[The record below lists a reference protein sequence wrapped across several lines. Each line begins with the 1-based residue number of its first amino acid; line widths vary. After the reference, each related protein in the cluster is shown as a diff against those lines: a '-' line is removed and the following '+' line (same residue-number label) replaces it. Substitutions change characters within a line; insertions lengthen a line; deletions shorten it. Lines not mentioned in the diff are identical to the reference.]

1 MGHPPL
7 EFSDCYLDSPD
18 FRERLKCYE
27 QELERT
33 NKFIKDVIK
42 DGSALI
48 SAMRN
53 YSSAVQKFSQT
64 LQSFQFDFIGD
75 TLTDDEI
82 NIAESFKE
90 FAELLNEVENE
101 RMMMVHNASD
111 LLIKPLE
118 NFRKE
123 QIGFT
128 KERKKKFEKD
138 GEKFYSLLDRHLHLS
153 SKKKESQLQE
163 ADLQVDKERHNF
175 FESSLDYVYQIQ
187 EVQESKKFNIVEP
200 VLAFLH
206 SLFISNSLTVEL
218 TQDFLPYKQQLL
230 LSLQNT
236 RNHFSSTREEM
247 GELKRRMKEAPQ
259 TCKLP
264 GQPTIEGYLY
274 TQEKWALGIAW
285 MKYYCRYEKE
295 TKTLTMTPMEQKPGA
310 KQGPLDL
317 TLKYCVRRKTESIDK
332 RFCFDI
338 ETNERP
344 GTITLQALS
353 EANRRLWM
361 EAMDGKEPIYHSPI
375 TKQEEME
382 LNEVGFKF
390 VRKCI
395 NIIETK
401 GIKTEG
407 LYRTVGSNI
416 QVQKLLN
423 AFFDP
428 KCPGDI
434 DFHNSDWDI
443 KTITSSLKFYL
454 RNLSE
459 PVMTYRLH
467 KELVSAAKSDNLD
480 YRLGAIHSLV
490 YKLPENNREMLELL
504 IRHLVKGHG
513 TRPPGCVVGWASRAL
528 DFGGDRAVGRLGRVA
543 APLSERVGSSPSL
556 HTLHGRVQDIEALG
570 FIIVQRLL
578 VHYMK
583 IYSGPPEEST
593 APPVPPPRV
602 TARRHKPITISKRL
616 LRERTAFYTSSLN
629 ESEGE
634 IKHQTPNGTI
644 TSNIDPNKLS
654 QHPKLP
660 IQKIEEADPGR
671 KFLSRPISDSKL
683 EPCSEV
689 DVGRLVSRLQDGGT
703 RVTLNG
709 PVSGSGPTKISSFHI
724 KRPAPR
730 LLAHHKEGDCNSFS
744 KVRPPGEKP
753 TIIRP
758 PVRPP
763 DPPCRAATP
772 QKPDPKPN
780 IGAGSAEEI
789 PSSVVASRTRFF
801 ETASRKTGRF
811 YKPWPQGT
819 LSGFGNSSNPCL
831 LSDFM
836 LKSSSLL
843 VPYLQDLGG

>member
-27 QELERT
+27 LELERT

-42 DGSALI
+42 DGNALI

-138 GEKFYSLLDRHLHLS
+138 GERFYSLLDRHLHLS

-163 ADLQVDKERHNF
+163 
-175 FESSLDYVYQIQ
+175 
-187 EVQESKKFNIVEP
+187 

-218 TQDFLPYKQQLL
+218 TQDFLPYKQQLQ

-247 GELKRRMKEAPQ
+247 EELKKRMKEAPQ

-274 TQEKWALGIAW
+274 TQEKWALGISW
-285 MKYYCRYEKE
+285 VKYYCQYEKE

-310 KQGPLDL
+310 KQQGPLDL

-382 LNEVGFKF
+382 LNDIGFKF

-395 NIIETK
+395 NVIETK

-428 KCPGDI
+428 KCPGDV
-434 DFHNSDWDI
+434 DFHYSDWDI

-490 YKLPENNREMLELL
+490 YKLPEKNREMLELI
-504 IRHLVKGHG
+504 IRHLVNVCEHSKDNLMTPSNMGVIFG
-513 TRPPGCVVGWASRAL
+513 PTLMRAQE
-528 DFGGDRAVGRLGRVA
+528 DTVA
-543 APLSERVGSSPSL
+543 AMMNIKFQNIVVEIL
-556 HTLHGRVQDIEALG
+556 IEH
-570 FIIVQRLL
+570 FV
-578 VHYMK
+578 K
-583 IYSGPPEEST
+583 IYSGPPEESAT
-593 APPVPPPRV
+593 PPVPPPRV

-616 LRERTAFYTSSLN
+616 LRERTVFYTSSVD
-629 ESEGE
+629 ESEDE
-634 IKHQTPNGTI
+634 IQHQTPNGVI
-644 TSNIDPNKLS
+644 TSSIEPPKLP
-654 QHPKLP
+654 QYPKLP
-660 IQKIEEADPGR
+660 IQRSGEADTERQSP
-671 KFLSRPISDSKL
+671 SRLVSDGKL
-683 EPCSEV
+683 ESCPEV
-689 DVGRLVSRLQDGGT
+689 DVGKLVSRLQDGGT
-703 RVTLNG
+703 KAISKATNG
-709 PVSGSGPTKISSFHI
+709 PVPGSGPTKAPSFQI

-730 LLAHHKEGDCNSFS
+730 PLTHHKEGDSDSFS
-744 KVRPPGEKP
+744 KVRPLGEKP
-753 TIIRP
+753 TIVRP

-772 QKPDPKPN
+772 QKPEPKPDIVVSN
-780 IGAGSAEEI
+780 AGGIS
-789 PSSVVASRTRFF
+789 SSVVASRTRFF
-801 ETASRKTGRF
+801 ETASRKTGS
-811 YKPWPQGT
+811 PQGR
-819 LSGFGNSSNPCL
+819 LPGDES
-831 LSDFM
+831 
-836 LKSSSLL
+836 
-843 VPYLQDLGG
+843 

>member
-48 SAMRN
+48 SAMKN

-101 RMMMVHNASD
+101 RMMMVQNASD

-118 NFRKE
+118 TFRKE

-138 GEKFYSLLDRHLHLS
+138 GERFYSLLDRHLHLS
-153 SKKKESQLQE
+153 SKKKESQLLE

-218 TQDFLPYKQQLL
+218 TQDFLPYKQQLQ

-247 GELKRRMKEAPQ
+247 EELKKRMKEAPQ

-274 TQEKWALGIAW
+274 TQEKWALGISW
-285 MKYYCRYEKE
+285 VKYYCRYEKE
-295 TKTLTMTPMEQKPGA
+295 SRTLTMTPMEQKPGA
-310 KQGPLDL
+310 KQGPMDL

-338 ETNERP
+338 ETNESMNSWENFSQMF
-344 GTITLQALS
+344 TLEKNGSILKI
-353 EANRRLWM
+353 N
-361 EAMDGKEPIYHSPI
+361 
-375 TKQEEME
+375 
-382 LNEVGFKF
+382 FF
-390 VRKCI
+390 VF
-395 NIIETK
+395 
-401 GIKTEG
+401 
-407 LYRTVGSNI
+407 V
-416 QVQKLLN
+416 
-423 AFFDP
+423 FFLDP
-428 KCPGDI
+428 KCPGDV
-434 DFHNSDWDI
+434 DFHTSDWDI

-459 PVMTYRLH
+459 PVMTYKLH
-467 KELVSAAKSDNLD
+467 KELISAAKSDNLD
-480 YRLGAIHSLV
+480 YRLGAIHSLI
-490 YKLPENNREMLELL
+490 YKLPEKNREMLELL
-504 IRHLVKGHG
+504 IRHLVNVCEHSKENLMTPSNMGVIFG
-513 TRPPGCVVGWASRAL
+513 PTLMRAQE
-528 DFGGDRAVGRLGRVA
+528 DTVA
-543 APLSERVGSSPSL
+543 AMMNIKFQNIVVEIL
-556 HTLHGRVQDIEALG
+556 IEHFG
-570 FIIVQRLL
+570 
-578 VHYMK
+578 K
-583 IYSGPPEEST
+583 IYLGPPEDSQV
-593 APPVPPPRV
+593 PPVPPPRV

-616 LRERTAFYTSSLN
+616 LREKTVFYASSLD
-629 ESEGE
+629 ESEDE
-634 IKHQTPNGTI
+634 TQHQTPNGTI
-644 TSNIDPNKLS
+644 TSNLDP
-654 QHPKLP
+654 PKLP
-660 IQKIEEADPGR
+660 QHLKPPMQKSGETDSGR
-671 KFLSRPISDSKL
+671 KSPCRPVSDCQS
-683 EPCSEV
+683 EPCPEV
-689 DVGRLVSRLQDGGT
+689 DVGKLVFRLQDGGT
-703 RVTLNG
+703 KATPKASNG
-709 PVSGSGPTKISSFHI
+709 PVPGFGPTKTSSFHI

-730 LLAHHKEGDCNSFS
+730 PVVHHKEGDTDCFS
-744 KVRPPGEKP
+744 KVRPPGEKQ

-763 DPPCRAATP
+763 DPPCRASTS
-772 QKPDPKPN
+772 QKPEPKPETL
-780 IGAGSAEEI
+780 AGNAGEV

-801 ETASRKTGRF
+801 ETASRKTGSS
-811 YKPWPQGT
+811 QGK
-819 LSGFGNSSNPCL
+819 LPGDES
-831 LSDFM
+831 
-836 LKSSSLL
+836 
-843 VPYLQDLGG
+843 

>member
-42 DGSALI
+42 DGNALI

-138 GEKFYSLLDRHLHLS
+138 GERFYSLLDRHLHLS

-218 TQDFLPYKQQLL
+218 TQDFLPYKQQLQ

-247 GELKRRMKEAPQ
+247 EELKKRMKEAPQ

-274 TQEKWALGIAW
+274 TQEKWALGISW
-285 MKYYCRYEKE
+285 VKYYCQYEKE
-295 TKTLTMTPMEQKPGA
+295 TKTLTMTPMDQKPGA
-310 KQGPLDL
+310 KQQGPLDL

-428 KCPGDI
+428 KCPGDV

-454 RNLSE
+454 SVCEHSKENL
-459 PVMTYRLH
+459 MTPSNMGVIFGPTL
-467 KELVSAAKSDNLD
+467 
-480 YRLGAIHSLV
+480 
-490 YKLPENNREMLELL
+490 M
-504 IRHLVKGHG
+504 
-513 TRPPGCVVGWASRAL
+513 RAQE
-528 DFGGDRAVGRLGRVA
+528 DTVA
-543 APLSERVGSSPSL
+543 AMMNIKFQNIVVEIL
-556 HTLHGRVQDIEALG
+556 IEH
-570 FIIVQRLL
+570 FV
-578 VHYMK
+578 K

-616 LRERTAFYTSSLN
+616 LRERTVVYTSSLD
-629 ESEGE
+629 ESEDE
-634 IKHQTPNGTI
+634 IQHRTPNGTI
-644 TSNIDPNKLS
+644 ISSIES
-654 QHPKLP
+654 PKP
-660 IQKIEEADPGR
+660 PQYPKMPMQKSVEADPER
-671 KFLSRPISDSKL
+671 KSPSRLVSDVKL
-683 EPCSEV
+683 ESCLEV
-689 DVGRLVSRLQDGGT
+689 DVGKLVSRLQDGGT
-703 RVTLNG
+703 KAIPKASNG
-709 PVSGSGPTKISSFHI
+709 PVPGPGTTKAPSFHI
-724 KRPAPR
+724 KRSAPR
-730 LLAHHKEGDCNSFS
+730 PLAHHKEGDSDNFS

-763 DPPCRAATP
+763 DPPCRATTT
-772 QKPDPKPN
+772 QKPEPKPDVM
-780 IGAGSAEEI
+780 AGNAGEI
-789 PSSVVASRTRFF
+789 PSSVAVHGTWLASVCRVASRTRFF
-801 ETASRKTGRF
+801 ETASRKTGSS
-811 YKPWPQGT
+811 QGR
-819 LSGFGNSSNPCL
+819 LPGDES
-831 LSDFM
+831 
-836 LKSSSLL
+836 
-843 VPYLQDLGG
+843 

>member
-7 EFSDCYLDSPD
+7 EFRDCYLDSPN

-42 DGSALI
+42 DGNALI

-118 NFRKE
+118 SFRKE

-138 GEKFYSLLDRHLHLS
+138 GERFYSLLDRHLHLS

-163 ADLQVDKERHNF
+163 ADLQVDKERHIF

-206 SLFISNSLTVEL
+206 SLFISNNLTVEL
-218 TQDFLPYKQQLL
+218 TQDFLPYKQKLQ

-247 GELKRRMKEAPQ
+247 EELKKRMKEAPQ

-274 TQEKWALGIAW
+274 TQEKWALGISW
-285 MKYYCRYEKE
+285 VKYYCQYEKE

-395 NIIETK
+395 NVIETK

-428 KCPGDI
+428 KCPGDV

-467 KELVSAAKSDNLD
+467 KELVSAAKSDNLY

-490 YKLPENNREMLELL
+490 YKLPEKNREMLELL
-504 IRHLVKGHG
+504 IRHLVNVCEHSKDNFMTPSNMGVIFG
-513 TRPPGCVVGWASRAL
+513 PTLMRAQE
-528 DFGGDRAVGRLGRVA
+528 DTVA
-543 APLSERVGSSPSL
+543 AMMNIKFQNIVVEIL
-556 HTLHGRVQDIEALG
+556 IEH
-570 FIIVQRLL
+570 FV
-578 VHYMK
+578 K
-583 IYSGPPEEST
+583 IYSGPPEESA

-616 LRERTAFYTSSLN
+616 LRERTLGYNTSSLD
-629 ESEGE
+629 ESEDK
-634 IKHQTPNGTI
+634 IQHQTPNGTI
-644 TSNIDPNKLS
+644 TSSIEIPKPPQYPN
-654 QHPKLP
+654 LP
-660 IQKIEEADPGR
+660 IQKSEEPDPGR
-671 KFLSRPISDSKL
+671 KSPSRLTSDGKL
-683 EPCSEV
+683 ESCPEV
-689 DVGRLVSRLQDGGT
+689 DVGKLVSRLQDEGGT
-703 RVTLNG
+703 KATNG
-709 PVSGSGPTKISSFHI
+709 PVSGSGPTKAPSLHI

-730 LLAHHKEGDCNSFS
+730 PLVHHKEGDSDSFS
-744 KVRPPGEKP
+744 KVLPPGEKP

-763 DPPCRAATP
+763 DPFFWAATP
-772 QKPDPKPN
+772 QKTKPD
-780 IGAGSAEEI
+780 IVAGNAGEI
-789 PSSVVASRTRFF
+789 PLSVVASRTRFF
-801 ETASRKTGRF
+801 ETASRKTGSS
-811 YKPWPQGT
+811 QGR
-819 LSGFGNSSNPCL
+819 LPGDES
-831 LSDFM
+831 
-836 LKSSSLL
+836 
-843 VPYLQDLGG
+843 

>member
-42 DGSALI
+42 DGNALI
-48 SAMRN
+48 GAMRN

-138 GEKFYSLLDRHLHLS
+138 GERFYSLLDRHLHLS

-218 TQDFLPYKQQLL
+218 TQDFLPYKQQLQ

-247 GELKRRMKEAPQ
+247 EELKKRMKEAPQ

-274 TQEKWALGIAW
+274 TQEKWALGISW
-285 MKYYCRYEKE
+285 VKYYCQYEKE
-295 TKTLTMTPMEQKPGA
+295 TKTLTMMPMEQKPGA
-310 KQGPLDL
+310 KQQGPLDL

-395 NIIETK
+395 NVIESK

-428 KCPGDI
+428 KCPGDV
-434 DFHNSDWDI
+434 DFNNSDWDI
-443 KTITSSLKFYL
+443 KTVTSSLKFYL
-454 RNLSE
+454 SVCEHSKENL
-459 PVMTYRLH
+459 MTPSNMGVIFGPTL
-467 KELVSAAKSDNLD
+467 
-480 YRLGAIHSLV
+480 
-490 YKLPENNREMLELL
+490 M
-504 IRHLVKGHG
+504 
-513 TRPPGCVVGWASRAL
+513 RAQE
-528 DFGGDRAVGRLGRVA
+528 DTVA
-543 APLSERVGSSPSL
+543 AMMNIKFQNIVVEIL
-556 HTLHGRVQDIEALG
+556 IEH
-570 FIIVQRLL
+570 FV
-578 VHYMK
+578 K

-616 LRERTAFYTSSLN
+616 LRERTVFYTSSLD
-629 ESEGE
+629 ESEDE
-634 IKHQTPNGTI
+634 IQHRTPNGTI
-644 TSNIDPNKLS
+644 ISSIEL
-654 QHPKLP
+654 PKPLQYP
-660 IQKIEEADPGR
+660 KIPMQRSGEADSGR
-671 KFLSRPISDSKL
+671 KSPSRPVSEGKL
-683 EPCSEV
+683 ESCLEV
-689 DVGRLVSRLQDGGT
+689 DVGKLVSRLQDGGT
-703 RVTLNG
+703 KALPKATNG
-709 PVSGSGPTKISSFHI
+709 PVPGTGPTKAPSFHI

-730 LLAHHKEGDCNSFS
+730 AMAHHKEGDSDSFS

-772 QKPDPKPN
+772 QKPEPKPD
-780 IGAGSAEEI
+780 IVAGNAGEI

-801 ETASRKTGRF
+801 ETASRKTGSS
-811 YKPWPQGT
+811 QGR
-819 LSGFGNSSNPCL
+819 LPGDES
-831 LSDFM
+831 
-836 LKSSSLL
+836 
-843 VPYLQDLGG
+843 

>member
-27 QELERT
+27 LELERT

-42 DGSALI
+42 DGNALI

-138 GEKFYSLLDRHLHLS
+138 GERFYSLLDRHLHLS

-218 TQDFLPYKQQLL
+218 TQDFLPYKQQLQ

-247 GELKRRMKEAPQ
+247 EELKKRMKEAPQ

-274 TQEKWALGIAW
+274 TQEKWALGISW
-285 MKYYCRYEKE
+285 VKYYCQYEKE

-310 KQGPLDL
+310 KQQGPLDL

-382 LNEVGFKF
+382 LNDIGFKF

-395 NIIETK
+395 NVIETK

-428 KCPGDI
+428 KCPGDV
-434 DFHNSDWDI
+434 DFHYSDWDI

-490 YKLPENNREMLELL
+490 YKLPEKNREMLELI
-504 IRHLVKGHG
+504 IRHLVNVCEHSKENLMTPSNMGVIFG
-513 TRPPGCVVGWASRAL
+513 PTLMRAQE
-528 DFGGDRAVGRLGRVA
+528 DTVA
-543 APLSERVGSSPSL
+543 AMMNIKFQNIVVEIL
-556 HTLHGRVQDIEALG
+556 IEH
-570 FIIVQRLL
+570 FV
-578 VHYMK
+578 K
-583 IYSGPPEEST
+583 IYSGPPEESAT
-593 APPVPPPRV
+593 PPVPPPRV

-616 LRERTAFYTSSLN
+616 LRERTVFYTSSVD
-629 ESEGE
+629 ESEDE
-634 IKHQTPNGTI
+634 IQHQTPNGVI
-644 TSNIDPNKLS
+644 TSSIEPPKLP
-654 QHPKLP
+654 QYPKLP
-660 IQKIEEADPGR
+660 IQRSGEADTERQSP
-671 KFLSRPISDSKL
+671 SRLVSDGKL
-683 EPCSEV
+683 ESCPEV
-689 DVGRLVSRLQDGGT
+689 DVGKLVSRLQDGGT
-703 RVTLNG
+703 KAISKATNG
-709 PVSGSGPTKISSFHI
+709 PVPGSAPTKAPSFQI

-730 LLAHHKEGDCNSFS
+730 PLTHHKEGDSDSFS
-744 KVRPPGEKP
+744 KVRSLGEKP
-753 TIIRP
+753 TIVRP

-772 QKPDPKPN
+772 QKPEPKPDIVVSN
-780 IGAGSAEEI
+780 AGRIS
-789 PSSVVASRTRFF
+789 SSVVASRTRFF
-801 ETASRKTGRF
+801 ETASRKTGSS
-811 YKPWPQGT
+811 QGR
-819 LSGFGNSSNPCL
+819 LPGDES
-831 LSDFM
+831 
-836 LKSSSLL
+836 
-843 VPYLQDLGG
+843 

>member
-7 EFSDCYLDSPD
+7 EFSDCYLDSPN

-42 DGSALI
+42 DGNALI

-118 NFRKE
+118 KFRKE

-138 GEKFYSLLDRHLHLS
+138 GERFYSLLDRHLHLS

-163 ADLQVDKERHNF
+163 ADLQVDKERHVF

-206 SLFISNSLTVEL
+206 SLFISNNLTVEL
-218 TQDFLPYKQQLL
+218 TQDFLPYKQKLQ

-247 GELKRRMKEAPQ
+247 EELKKRMKEAPQ

-274 TQEKWALGIAW
+274 TQEKWALGISW
-285 MKYYCRYEKE
+285 VKYYCQYEKE
-295 TKTLTMTPMEQKPGA
+295 TRTLTMTPMEQKPGA

-338 ETNERP
+338 ETNERQ

-395 NIIETK
+395 NVIETK

-428 KCPGDI
+428 KCPGDV

-490 YKLPENNREMLELL
+490 YKLPEKNREMLEIL
-504 IRHLVKGHG
+504 IRHLVNVCEHSKENFMTPSNMGVIFG
-513 TRPPGCVVGWASRAL
+513 PTLMRAQE
-528 DFGGDRAVGRLGRVA
+528 DTVA
-543 APLSERVGSSPSL
+543 AMMNIKFQNIVVEIL
-556 HTLHGRVQDIEALG
+556 IEH
-570 FIIVQRLL
+570 FV
-578 VHYMK
+578 K
-583 IYSGPPEEST
+583 IYSGPPEENA

-616 LRERTAFYTSSLN
+616 LRERTVFYTSSLD
-629 ESEGE
+629 EGE
-634 IKHQTPNGTI
+634 DAIQHQTPNGTI
-644 TSNIDPNKLS
+644 TNSIEPPKPPQYPN
-654 QHPKLP
+654 LP
-660 IQKIEEADPGR
+660 IQKSGEPDPGR
-671 KFLSRPISDSKL
+671 KSPSRLASDGKL
-683 EPCSEV
+683 ESCPEV
-689 DVGRLVSRLQDGGT
+689 DVGKLVSRLQDGGGT
-703 RVTLNG
+703 KAIPKATNG
-709 PVSGSGPTKISSFHI
+709 SVSGSGPTKAPSFHI

-730 LLAHHKEGDCNSFS
+730 PAAHHKEGDSDSFS

-763 DPPCRAATP
+763 DPLYRAATP
-772 QKPDPKPN
+772 QKTEPKPD
-780 IGAGSAEEI
+780 IVAGNVGEI

-801 ETASRKTGRF
+801 ETASRKTGSS
-811 YKPWPQGT
+811 QGR
-819 LSGFGNSSNPCL
+819 LPGEES
-831 LSDFM
+831 
-836 LKSSSLL
+836 
-843 VPYLQDLGG
+843 

>member
-101 RMMMVHNASD
+101 RMMMVQNASD

-118 NFRKE
+118 TFRKE

-138 GEKFYSLLDRHLHLS
+138 GERFYSLLDRHLHLS
-153 SKKKESQLQE
+153 SKKKESQLLE

-218 TQDFLPYKQQLL
+218 TQDFLPYKQQLQ

-247 GELKRRMKEAPQ
+247 EELKKRMKEAPQ

-274 TQEKWALGIAW
+274 TQEKWALGISW
-285 MKYYCRYEKE
+285 VKYYCRYEKE
-295 TKTLTMTPMEQKPGA
+295 TRTLTMTPMEQKPGA
-310 KQGPLDL
+310 KQGPMDL

-344 GTITLQALS
+344 GTITLQAPS

-361 EAMDGKEPIYHSPI
+361 EAMDGKEPIYHTPI

-395 NIIETK
+395 NFIETK

-416 QVQKLLN
+416 QVQKLLY

-428 KCPGDI
+428 KCPGDV
-434 DFHNSDWDI
+434 DFNNSDWDI

-459 PVMTYRLH
+459 PVMTYKLH

-490 YKLPENNREMLELL
+490 YKLPEKNREMLELL
-504 IRHLVKGHG
+504 IKHLVNVCEHSKENLMTPSNMGVIFG
-513 TRPPGCVVGWASRAL
+513 PTLMRAQE
-528 DFGGDRAVGRLGRVA
+528 DTVA
-543 APLSERVGSSPSL
+543 AMMNIKFQNIVVEIL
-556 HTLHGRVQDIEALG
+556 IEHFG
-570 FIIVQRLL
+570 
-578 VHYMK
+578 K
-583 IYSGPPEEST
+583 IYLGPPEDSQV
-593 APPVPPPRV
+593 PPVPPPRV

-616 LRERTAFYTSSLN
+616 PREKSVFYTTSLD
-629 ESEGE
+629 ETEDE
-634 IKHQTPNGTI
+634 IHHQTPNGTI
-644 TSNIDPNKLS
+644 TSNLDP
-654 QHPKLP
+654 PKLLQHLKLP
-660 IQKIEEADPGR
+660 MQKSGETDPGR
-671 KFLSRPISDSKL
+671 KSPSRPVSDCPS
-683 EPCSEV
+683 EPCLEA
-689 DVGRLVSRLQDGGT
+689 DVGKLIFRLQDGGT
-703 RVTLNG
+703 KATPKASNG
-709 PVSGSGPTKISSFHI
+709 PVPGSGHTKTSSFHI

-730 LLAHHKEGDCNSFS
+730 PAIHYREGDADCFS
-744 KVRPPGEKP
+744 KVRPPGEKQ

-763 DPPCRAATP
+763 DPPCRSSAS
-772 QKPDPKPN
+772 QKPDPKPETVSGN
-780 IGAGSAEEI
+780 AEDI

-801 ETASRKTGRF
+801 ETASRKTGSS
-811 YKPWPQGT
+811 QGKIPGDE
-819 LSGFGNSSNPCL
+819 S
-831 LSDFM
+831 
-836 LKSSSLL
+836 
-843 VPYLQDLGG
+843 

>member
-42 DGSALI
+42 DGNALI

-138 GEKFYSLLDRHLHLS
+138 GERFYSLLDRHLHLS

-163 ADLQVDKERHNF
+163 
-175 FESSLDYVYQIQ
+175 
-187 EVQESKKFNIVEP
+187 

-218 TQDFLPYKQQLL
+218 TQDFLPYKQQLQ

-247 GELKRRMKEAPQ
+247 EELKKRMKEAPQ

-274 TQEKWALGIAW
+274 TQEKWALGISW
-285 MKYYCRYEKE
+285 VKYYCQYEKE

-395 NIIETK
+395 NVIESK

-428 KCPGDI
+428 KCPGDV
-434 DFHNSDWDI
+434 DFHDSDWDI

-490 YKLPENNREMLELL
+490 YKLPEKNREMLELL
-504 IRHLVKGHG
+504 IRHLVNVCEYSKENLMTPSNMGVIFG
-513 TRPPGCVVGWASRAL
+513 PTLMRAQE
-528 DFGGDRAVGRLGRVA
+528 DTVA
-543 APLSERVGSSPSL
+543 AMMNIKFQNIVVEIL
-556 HTLHGRVQDIEALG
+556 IEH
-570 FIIVQRLL
+570 FV
-578 VHYMK
+578 K
-583 IYSGPPEEST
+583 IYSGPPEESA

-616 LRERTAFYTSSLN
+616 LRERTVFYTSSLD
-629 ESEGE
+629 ESEDE
-634 IKHQTPNGTI
+634 IQHQTPNGTI
-644 TSNIDPNKLS
+644 TSTIDPPKLP
-654 QHPKLP
+654 QYPKLP
-660 IQKIEEADPGR
+660 IQRNGETDPGR
-671 KFLSRPISDSKL
+671 KSPSKPVADGKL
-683 EPCSEV
+683 ESCPEV
-689 DVGRLVSRLQDGGT
+689 DVGKLVSRLQDGGT
-703 RVTLNG
+703 KAIPKTTNG
-709 PVSGSGPTKISSFHI
+709 PVPGFGPTKAPTFHI

-730 LLAHHKEGDCNSFS
+730 PLVHPKEGDSDSFS
-744 KVRPPGEKP
+744 KVRPPGDKP

-763 DPPCRAATP
+763 DPPCRVAAP
-772 QKPDPKPN
+772 QKPEPKPD
-780 IGAGSAEEI
+780 IVAGNAGEI

-801 ETASRKTGRF
+801 ETASRKTGSS
-811 YKPWPQGT
+811 QGR
-819 LSGFGNSSNPCL
+819 LPGDES
-831 LSDFM
+831 
-836 LKSSSLL
+836 
-843 VPYLQDLGG
+843 

>member
-7 EFSDCYLDSPD
+7 EFSDCYLDSPN

-42 DGSALI
+42 DGNALI

-53 YSSAVQKFSQT
+53 YSTAVQKFSQT

-138 GEKFYSLLDRHLHLS
+138 GERFYSLLDRHLHLS

-218 TQDFLPYKQQLL
+218 TQDFLPYKQQLQ

-247 GELKRRMKEAPQ
+247 EELKERMKEAPQ

-274 TQEKWALGIAW
+274 TQEKWALGISW
-285 MKYYCRYEKE
+285 VKYYCQYEKE
-295 TKTLTMTPMEQKPGA
+295 TRTLTMTPMEQKPGA
-310 KQGPLDL
+310 KQGTMDL

-382 LNEVGFKF
+382 LNEMGFKF

-395 NIIETK
+395 NVIETK

-423 AFFDP
+423 TFFDP
-428 KCPGDI
+428 KCPGDV
-434 DFHNSDWDI
+434 DFLDNDWDI

-467 KELVSAAKSDNLD
+467 KELVSAAKSDSLD

-490 YKLPENNREMLELL
+490 YKLPEKNREMLELI
-504 IRHLVKGHG
+504 IRHLVNVCEHSKENLMTPSNMGVIFG
-513 TRPPGCVVGWASRAL
+513 PTLMRAQE
-528 DFGGDRAVGRLGRVA
+528 DTVA
-543 APLSERVGSSPSL
+543 AMMNIKFQNIVVEIL
-556 HTLHGRVQDIEALG
+556 IE
-570 FIIVQRLL
+570 
-578 VHYMK
+578 HYFK
-583 IYSGPPEEST
+583 IYSGPPEESA

-616 LRERTAFYTSSLN
+616 LRERTVFYASSAGDGKDDTQ
-629 ESEGE
+629 E
-634 IKHQTPNGTI
+634 QTPNGTI
-644 TSNIDPNKLS
+644 ASGIEPPKLP
-654 QHPKLP
+654 QYPKLP
-660 IQKIEEADPGR
+660 IQKSGDSDPWG
-671 KFLSRPISDSKL
+671 KSLSKPVSDGKL
-683 EPCSEV
+683 EPFPDV
-689 DVGRLVSRLQDGGT
+689 DMGKLVIKLQDGPT
-703 RVTLNG
+703 RIVAKATNG
-709 PVSGSGPTKISSFHI
+709 PVPGSVPARAPSFYV

-730 LLAHHKEGDCNSFS
+730 PLASHKEGDLESFN

-763 DPPCRAATP
+763 DPPCRGATAQKAEPKSDVAAG
-772 QKPDPKPN
+772 
-780 IGAGSAEEI
+780 GAGEI

-801 ETASRKTGRF
+801 ETASRKTGSS
-811 YKPWPQGT
+811 QGR
-819 LSGFGNSSNPCL
+819 LPGDEC
-831 LSDFM
+831 
-836 LKSSSLL
+836 
-843 VPYLQDLGG
+843 

>member
-27 QELERT
+27 LELERT

-42 DGSALI
+42 DGNALI

-138 GEKFYSLLDRHLHLS
+138 GERFYSLLDRHLHLS

-218 TQDFLPYKQQLL
+218 TQDFLPYKQQLQ

-247 GELKRRMKEAPQ
+247 EELKKRMKEAPQ

-274 TQEKWALGIAW
+274 TQEKWALGISW
-285 MKYYCRYEKE
+285 VKYYCQYEKE

-310 KQGPLDL
+310 KQQGPLDL

-382 LNEVGFKF
+382 LNDIGFKF

-395 NIIETK
+395 NVIETK

-428 KCPGDI
+428 KCPGDV
-434 DFHNSDWDI
+434 DFHYSDWDI

-490 YKLPENNREMLELL
+490 YKLPEKNREMLELI
-504 IRHLVKGHG
+504 IRHLVNVCEHSKENLMTPSNMGVIFG
-513 TRPPGCVVGWASRAL
+513 PTLMRAQE
-528 DFGGDRAVGRLGRVA
+528 DTVA
-543 APLSERVGSSPSL
+543 AMMNIKFQNIVVEIL
-556 HTLHGRVQDIEALG
+556 IEH
-570 FIIVQRLL
+570 FV
-578 VHYMK
+578 K
-583 IYSGPPEEST
+583 IYSGPPEESAT
-593 APPVPPPRV
+593 PPVPPPRV

-616 LRERTAFYTSSLN
+616 LRERTVFYTSSVD
-629 ESEGE
+629 ESEDE
-634 IKHQTPNGTI
+634 IQHQTPNGVI
-644 TSNIDPNKLS
+644 TSSIEPPKLP
-654 QHPKLP
+654 QYPKLP
-660 IQKIEEADPGR
+660 IQRSGEADTERQSP
-671 KFLSRPISDSKL
+671 SRLVSDGKL
-683 EPCSEV
+683 ESCPEV
-689 DVGRLVSRLQDGGT
+689 DVGKLVSRLQDGGT
-703 RVTLNG
+703 KAISKATNG
-709 PVSGSGPTKISSFHI
+709 PVPGSGPTKAPSFQI

-730 LLAHHKEGDCNSFS
+730 PLTHHKEGWLPGPGSLKQLPKKQEVLKEDFLEMRVEASGFEILGLRGSSTGSGRVFFKPLCVESF
-744 KVRPPGEKP
+744 
-753 TIIRP
+753 
-758 PVRPP
+758 
-763 DPPCRAATP
+763 C
-772 QKPDPKPN
+772 
-780 IGAGSAEEI
+780 AEESSSFLALHLQALGCYKIRGTCLRHRFISPMYSVFI
-789 PSSVVASRTRFF
+789 PS
-801 ETASRKTGRF
+801 E
-811 YKPWPQGT
+811 
-819 LSGFGNSSNPCL
+819 
-831 LSDFM
+831 
-836 LKSSSLL
+836 
-843 VPYLQDLGG
+843 DLC

>member
-27 QELERT
+27 LELERT

-42 DGSALI
+42 DGNALI
-48 SAMRN
+48 SAMR
-53 YSSAVQKFSQT
+53 T
-64 LQSFQFDFIGD
+64 
-75 TLTDDEI
+75 
-82 NIAESFKE
+82 ESFKE

-138 GEKFYSLLDRHLHLS
+138 GERFYSLLDRHLHLS

-218 TQDFLPYKQQLL
+218 TQDFLPYKQQLQ

-247 GELKRRMKEAPQ
+247 EELKKRMKEAPQ

-274 TQEKWALGIAW
+274 TQEKWALGISW
-285 MKYYCRYEKE
+285 VKYYCQYEKE
-295 TKTLTMTPMEQKPGA
+295 TKTLTMTPTEQKPGA

-382 LNEVGFKF
+382 LNDIGFKF

-395 NIIETK
+395 NVIETK

-428 KCPGDI
+428 KCPGDV
-434 DFHNSDWDI
+434 DFHYSDWDI

-490 YKLPENNREMLELL
+490 YKLPEKNREMLELI
-504 IRHLVKGHG
+504 IRHLVNVCEHSKDNLMTPSNMGVIFG
-513 TRPPGCVVGWASRAL
+513 PTLMRAQE
-528 DFGGDRAVGRLGRVA
+528 DTVA
-543 APLSERVGSSPSL
+543 AMMNIKFQNIVVEIL
-556 HTLHGRVQDIEALG
+556 IEH
-570 FIIVQRLL
+570 FV
-578 VHYMK
+578 K
-583 IYSGPPEEST
+583 IYSGPPEESAT
-593 APPVPPPRV
+593 PPVPPPRV

-616 LRERTAFYTSSLN
+616 LRERTVFYTSSVD
-629 ESEGE
+629 ESEDE
-634 IKHQTPNGTI
+634 IQHQTPNGVI
-644 TSNIDPNKLS
+644 TSSIEPPKLP
-654 QHPKLP
+654 QYPKLP
-660 IQKIEEADPGR
+660 IQRSGEADTERQSP
-671 KFLSRPISDSKL
+671 SRLVSDGKL
-683 EPCSEV
+683 ESCPEV
-689 DVGRLVSRLQDGGT
+689 DVGKLVSRMQDGGT
-703 RVTLNG
+703 KAISKATNG
-709 PVSGSGPTKISSFHI
+709 PVPGSGPTKAPSFQI

-730 LLAHHKEGDCNSFS
+730 PLTHHKEGDSDSFS
-744 KVRPPGEKP
+744 KVRPLGEKP
-753 TIIRP
+753 TIVRP

-772 QKPDPKPN
+772 QKPEPKPDIVVSN
-780 IGAGSAEEI
+780 AGGIS
-789 PSSVVASRTRFF
+789 SSVVASRTRFF
-801 ETASRKTGRF
+801 ETASRKTGSS
-811 YKPWPQGT
+811 QGR
-819 LSGFGNSSNPCL
+819 LPGDES
-831 LSDFM
+831 
-836 LKSSSLL
+836 
-843 VPYLQDLGG
+843 

>member
-1 MGHPPL
+1 
-7 EFSDCYLDSPD
+7 
-18 FRERLKCYE
+18 LKCYE

-42 DGSALI
+42 DGNALI
-48 SAMRN
+48 AAIRS

-90 FAELLNEVENE
+90 FAELLQEVELE
-101 RMMMVHNASD
+101 RSMMVQNASD

-138 GEKFYSLLDRHLHLS
+138 GEKFYSMLDRHLHLS

-175 FESSLDYVYQIQ
+175 FESSLEYVYQIQ
-187 EVQESKKFNIVEP
+187 EVQESKKFSIVEP

-206 SLFISNSLTVEL
+206 SLFTYNNLTVEL
-218 TQDFLPYKQQLL
+218 TQDFLPYKQQLQ

-236 RNHFSSTREEM
+236 RNHFSSTREEL
-247 GELKRRMKEAPQ
+247 EDLKKRMKEAPL

-274 TQEKWALGIAW
+274 TQEKWALGISW
-285 MKYYCRYEKE
+285 VKYYCQYEKE
-295 TKTLTMTPMEQKPGA
+295 AKTLRMTPMDQKPGA
-310 KQGPLDL
+310 KQSTLDL
-317 TLKYCVRRKTESIDK
+317 TLKSCVRRKTDSIDK

-338 ETNERP
+338 ETNERS

-395 NIIETK
+395 NAVETK
-401 GIKTEG
+401 GISTEG
-407 LYRTVGSNI
+407 VYRTVGSNI

-428 KCPGDI
+428 KCPGDV
-434 DFHNSDWDI
+434 DLQSSDWDI

-459 PVMTYRLH
+459 PVMTYKLH
-467 KELVSAAKSDNLD
+467 KELVLAAKSENLD
-480 YRLGAIHSLV
+480 YRLGAIHALV
-490 YKLPENNREMLELL
+490 YKLPDKNREMLELL
-504 IRHLVKGHG
+504 IRHLVNVCEH
-513 TRPPGCVVGWASRAL
+513 SRENL
-528 DFGGDRAVGRLGRVA
+528 MSPSNMGVIFGPTLMRAQEDTVA
-543 APLSERVGSSPSL
+543 AMMNIKFQNIVVEILIEHFGKVQAAAPGSAPTELLAAPSRSCQLSVIPQCRMLVPNPAAVCPLGSAADRY
-556 HTLHGRVQDIEALG
+556 G
-570 FIIVQRLL
+570 
-578 VHYMK
+578 
-583 IYSGPPEEST
+583 
-593 APPVPPPRV
+593 
-602 TARRHKPITISKRL
+602 
-616 LRERTAFYTSSLN
+616 
-629 ESEGE
+629 
-634 IKHQTPNGTI
+634 QTPNGSISSET
-644 TSNIDPNKLS
+644 
-654 QHPKLP
+654 PKPLLRSRLP
-660 IQKIEEADPGR
+660 APRPGGD
-671 KFLSRPISDSKL
+671 KAARP
-683 EPCSEV
+683 PAEV
-689 DVGRLVSRLQDGGT
+689 DLGKPVARLQDGGAKLVAGNPALRT
-703 RVTLNG
+703 PTL
-709 PVSGSGPTKISSFHI
+709 HAR
-724 KRPAPR
+724 RPAPR
-730 LLAHHKEGDCNSFS
+730 PGVCGREGEFEG
-744 KVRPPGEKP
+744 VPKP
-753 TIIRP
+753 RSHSDKPVIMRP

-763 DPPCRAATP
+763 DPPTPVP
-772 QKPDPKPN
+772 QKLEQRPDL
-780 IGAGSAEEI
+780 IAGTAEEM
-789 PSSVVASRTRFF
+789 PSSV
-801 ETASRKTGRF
+801 
-811 YKPWPQGT
+811 
-819 LSGFGNSSNPCL
+819 
-831 LSDFM
+831 
-836 LKSSSLL
+836 
-843 VPYLQDLGG
+843 

>member
-27 QELERT
+27 LELERT

-42 DGSALI
+42 DGNALI

-138 GEKFYSLLDRHLHLS
+138 GERFYSLLDRHLHLS

-218 TQDFLPYKQQLL
+218 TQDFLPYKQQLQ

-247 GELKRRMKEAPQ
+247 EELKKRMKEAPQ

-274 TQEKWALGIAW
+274 TQEKWALGISW
-285 MKYYCRYEKE
+285 VKYYCQYEKE
-295 TKTLTMTPMEQKPGA
+295 TKTLTMTPTEQKPGA
-310 KQGPLDL
+310 KQQGPLDL

-382 LNEVGFKF
+382 LNDIGFKF

-395 NIIETK
+395 NVIETK

-423 AFFDP
+423 AFFGNKLISLFSLEIVVCEHSKDNLMTPSNMGVIFGPTLMRAQEDTVAAMMNIKFQNIVVEILIEHFVKFNSPLRTLYLPSSVVQVLQIFVFNIQISFQGVQKWFGADLAVSGMRQDP
-428 KCPGDI
+428 KCPGDV
-434 DFHNSDWDI
+434 DFHYSDWDI

-454 RNLSE
+454 RFLTS
-459 PVMTYRLH
+459 VD
-467 KELVSAAKSDNLD
+467 SFF
-480 YRLGAIHSLV
+480 
-490 YKLPENNREMLELL
+490 
-504 IRHLVKGHG
+504 
-513 TRPPGCVVGWASRAL
+513 VG
-528 DFGGDRAVGRLGRVA
+528 
-543 APLSERVGSSPSL
+543 E
-556 HTLHGRVQDIEALG
+556 
-570 FIIVQRLL
+570 
-578 VHYMK
+578 
-583 IYSGPPEEST
+583 
-593 APPVPPPRV
+593 
-602 TARRHKPITISKRL
+602 TISC
-616 LRERTAFYTSSLN
+616 
-629 ESEGE
+629 
-634 IKHQTPNGTI
+634 H
-644 TSNIDPNKLS
+644 
-654 QHPKLP
+654 
-660 IQKIEEADPGR
+660 
-671 KFLSRPISDSKL
+671 
-683 EPCSEV
+683 
-689 DVGRLVSRLQDGGT
+689 
-703 RVTLNG
+703 
-709 PVSGSGPTKISSFHI
+709 
-724 KRPAPR
+724 
-730 LLAHHKEGDCNSFS
+730 EGD
-744 KVRPPGEKP
+744 
-753 TIIRP
+753 
-758 PVRPP
+758 
-763 DPPCRAATP
+763 P
-772 QKPDPKPN
+772 QN
-780 IGAGSAEEI
+780 ILQSTRT
-789 PSSVVASRTRFF
+789 SR
-801 ETASRKTGRF
+801 E
-811 YKPWPQGT
+811 
-819 LSGFGNSSNPCL
+819 
-831 LSDFM
+831 
-836 LKSSSLL
+836 
-843 VPYLQDLGG
+843 